1 MKNYNVG
8 DRVEITKGGFK
19 GKQGV
24 IKQQNGLKIV
34 VLDSGVVLHGVN
46 DSNIKKV

>member
-1 MKNYNVG
+1 MKHKTG
-8 DRVEITKGGFK
+8 ERVEITKGGFK

-24 IKQQNGLKIV
+24 VREQNGLKVV

-46 DSNIKKV
+46 DSNVKKA